1 MVCETQHSVARMSE
15 FRGRVSGALRGK
27 ANACTGAATVAADP
41 MSARLAEM
49 ALTLDEARSLR
60 VIFTCVTRKNLIT
73 LKTAT
78 LRPSQPISLAPRA
91 AIKTQLLS
99 QFGDPEKKKR
109 RCLKL
114 WND

>member
-1 MVCETQHSVARMSE
+1 MWFVRHNTALQGCR
-15 FRGRVSGALRGK
+15 RNSGDALAWALRGK

-41 MSARLAEM
+41 TSARFAD
-49 ALTLDEARSLR
+49 AVLTLDEARSLR

-99 QFGDPEKKKR
+99 HLADPEKER
-109 RCLKL
+109 R
-114 WND
+114 